1 MVQLRRGKLRAGG
14 GAEGAA
20 RCVGDAEAGAFF
32 HLRELFSFPSP
43 PFPHPFSSHR
53 STLHITRWGQTYL
66 TREFFH
72 LLVERLGEKVLV
84 VVAEDE
90 AGRMTY
96 LTREFFHLLGERL
109 GEKVLL
115 VVAEDGTGRMVGG
128 ALNLNMS
135 WSGDETGRMVGGA
148 LNLVGGEAVFGRNW
162 GALPGTHYPF
172 LHFEASIVL
181 YDAMVR
187 PASEYWEHVKKIK
200 DADERVVGATCIH
213 CTLPVTANATR
224 IREHIFGTNKKDKNV
239 AMCKSDYAKQ
249 RRATADQER
258 SSTGNGSGGT
268 GGSNRASTSTVETTP
283 ARRSRQRDIREM
295 TDEVAQTRLDYLWAA
310 AVAEN
315 DLAFNVSKSK
325 SIQAFVDAVI
335 VYAKPYTLPTPYK
348 VSGPLLDKL
357 KADSEDLV
365 RPLKDSWKTS
375 GCTLSINGW
384 TCIKSRGLVC
394 VIALNDTAPVI
405 VDIVD
410 SKTARKT
417 RDYLA
422 GLIDGAIKTV
432 GPKHV
437 VQVVMDNASN
447 NKNAAN
453 KLRVEYPHIFF
464 TNCAAHCLDL
474 MLHDIGNIPAV
485 KRVLAQVHS
494 VVMMIKGS
502 ASAVVLFREL
512 FTKLSLVRPG
522 ATRFGTQVIMLGR
535 FLEVKRALRAMVVS
549 EEWDD
554 VAVARTEEGMEVR
567 KLLLDDVF
575 WDCGTAVLRLMTPV
589 YEVLRAVDTRAQLM
603 GQLYGLMLE
612 ATVKT
617 TKAAEEAGNS
627 RYTLCAAAHFI
638 KRTGLLLH
646 KDKSTFLTAIK
657 SIIARRWDAQL
668 HNPLHALG
676 WLLNPRN
683 QYIAEVRND
692 PEIRKGTDEV
702 IQARGGDVQQRVTL
716 AAQVAQF
723 HRGEGRLGSHD
734 ARWAAT
740 TLVAAGRMTDAE
752 WWFLFGGDVQALQ
765 DLAVTSLS
773 QPVTSSEV
781 ERYWSALA
789 RVQRR
794 DRNRLTAQKMTDV
807 TFVAFTRRARDA
819 FDRKAALRSKL
830 YSDLGNGTL
839 REGAA
844 IIPAEVEE
852 EEGDAEEEGQVEVEE
867 CTIDWSEFGSIG
879 KKRKGKAGNRGG
891 NRSRVGTD
899 NRGGNRSRVSMGGG
913 GSTGRAQATTKLSA
927 HYAFPLA
934 RNRGGNRSRVST
946 GGRGSAGRAQAAAG
960 LSAHRHL
967 QCSHHTFRTCPPFNP
982 SPHPCVPPVHR
993 FPPSHL
999 PNPLSPLQAI
1009 EAAIEAGLARVEAG
1023 AQGEHKLPQGY
1034 LPTATYS
1041 TMRSRCLFILSPFPL
1056 SPLFPFPPCFHFPLP
1071 HFSPALQAIEAAIE
1085 AGLAR
1090 VEAGAQGEHKL
1101 PRGYL
1106 PTATYSAHHIPDPA
1120 FRSAIAGFLER
1131 ETVQVQYAL
1140 SVMDQEA
1147 NPFKKPPTTGAS

>member
-1 MVQLRRGKLRAGG
+1 
-14 GAEGAA
+14 
-20 RCVGDAEAGAFF
+20 
-32 HLRELFSFPSP
+32 
-43 PFPHPFSSHR
+43 
-53 STLHITRWGQTYL
+53 
-66 TREFFH
+66 
-72 LLVERLGEKVLV
+72 
-84 VVAEDE
+84 
-90 AGRMTY
+90 
-96 LTREFFHLLGERL
+96 
-109 GEKVLL
+109 
-115 VVAEDGTGRMVGG
+115 
-128 ALNLNMS
+128 
-135 WSGDETGRMVGGA
+135 
-148 LNLVGGEAVFGRNW
+148 
-162 GALPGTHYPF
+162 
-172 LHFEASIVL
+172 
-181 YDAMVR
+181 MVR

-200 DADERVVGATCIH
+200 DADERVFGATCIH

-375 GCTLSINGW
+375 GCTLSIDGW
-384 TCIKSRGLVC
+384 TCIKSRGSVC

-417 RDYLA
+417 GDYLA

-617 TKAAEEAGNS
+617 TKAAEE
-627 RYTLCAAAHFI
+627 AAAHFI

-852 EEGDAEEEGQVEVEE
+852 EEGDAEEEG
-867 CTIDWSEFGSIG
+867 
-879 KKRKGKAGNRGG
+879 
-891 NRSRVGTD
+891 
-899 NRGGNRSRVSMGGG
+899 
-913 GSTGRAQATTKLSA
+913 
-927 HYAFPLA
+927 
-934 RNRGGNRSRVST
+934 
-946 GGRGSAGRAQAAAG
+946 
-960 LSAHRHL
+960 
-967 QCSHHTFRTCPPFNP
+967 
-982 SPHPCVPPVHR
+982 
-993 FPPSHL
+993 
-999 PNPLSPLQAI
+999 
-1009 EAAIEAGLARVEAG
+1009 
-1023 AQGEHKLPQGY
+1023 
-1034 LPTATYS
+1034 
-1041 TMRSRCLFILSPFPL
+1041 
-1056 SPLFPFPPCFHFPLP
+1056 
-1071 HFSPALQAIEAAIE
+1071 
-1085 AGLAR
+1085 
-1090 VEAGAQGEHKL
+1090 
-1101 PRGYL
+1101 
-1106 PTATYSAHHIPDPA
+1106 
-1120 FRSAIAGFLER
+1120 
-1131 ETVQVQYAL
+1131 
-1140 SVMDQEA
+1140 
-1147 NPFKKPPTTGAS
+1147 